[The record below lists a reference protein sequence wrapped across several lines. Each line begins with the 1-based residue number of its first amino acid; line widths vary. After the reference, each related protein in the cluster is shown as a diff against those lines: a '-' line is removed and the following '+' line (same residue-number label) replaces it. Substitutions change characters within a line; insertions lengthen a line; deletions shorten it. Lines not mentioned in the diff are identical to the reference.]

1 MVGPGGAVPGAH
13 PARGYFRAFS
23 PRAGLPGSTLGDVG
37 FAALVA
43 SGVDDDNDGGVFLPG
58 AVGVFVLF
66 GFGAEEH
73 ELDAPSGEAE
83 SLCAHGARHVVVVVV
98 GG

>member
-23 PRAGLPGSTLGDVG
+23 PRAGVPCPTLGGVG

-43 SGVDDDNDGGVFLPG
+43 SGVDDDDDGGVFLAS
-58 AVGVFVLF
+58 AVGVFVLI
-66 GFGAEEH
+66 GFGSEE
-73 ELDAPSGEAE
+73 D
-83 SLCAHGARHVVVVVV
+83 
-98 GG
+98 